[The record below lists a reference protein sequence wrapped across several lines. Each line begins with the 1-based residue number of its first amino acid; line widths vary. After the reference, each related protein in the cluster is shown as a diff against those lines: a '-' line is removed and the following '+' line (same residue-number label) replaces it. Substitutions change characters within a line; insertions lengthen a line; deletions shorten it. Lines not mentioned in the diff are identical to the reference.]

1 MRVRNSG
8 NNKNQSNI
16 IIGIGSPV
24 PQVHEYSNF
33 LFRSFLMVSRYHKV
47 IFQLLQI
54 LKHKSSNQ
62 M

>member
-24 PQVHEYSNF
+24 PQVGTRVF
-33 LFRSFLMVSRYHKV
+33 KLFISLFFNGQS
-47 IFQLLQI
+47 I
-54 LKHKSSNQ
+54 S
-62 M
+62 